1 MNAGKAGKSALIAAG
16 AGLGLLKSLRVLA
29 NIGQSAA
36 RIDKLGA
43 RVDTL
48 NVAIARLAEQ
58 TEGLQDTLSQRVTKS
73 EFTEKMDRLLTQ
85 IDHGIDERFERHVRS
100 VEALR
105 LMVRQTDELLQ
116 RVLDGLEG
124 LRSAGSSRR
133 DEASMHWEFTEAE
146 AKFTEAESK
155 GGADEVAC
163 APR

>member
-1 MNAGKAGKSALIAAG
+1 MALEWQMNAGKAGKSALIAAG
-16 AGLGLLKSLRVLA
+16 AGFGLLQSLRVLA

-48 NVAIARLAEQ
+48 NVAIARLAER
-58 TEGLQDTLSQRVTKS
+58 TEDLQDKLNQRVTKP
-73 EFTEKMDRLLTQ
+73 EFTEKIDRLLTQ
-85 IDHGIDERFERHVRS
+85 IDRGIDERFERQARS

-105 LMVRQTDELLQ
+105 LMVSQTDELLQ

-124 LRSAGSSRR
+124 LRSGDSSRR
-133 DEASMHWEFTEAE
+133 DEASTPWEFTEAKTKE
-146 AKFTEAESK
+146 
-155 GGADEVAC
+155 GADEIAC